1 MRDRIISTKDIP
13 QTLSELPKKMRTE
26 PLIHVNIMLRPSLAK
41 KLHDKSLESGYP
53 QQEIID
59 KALEAFLK

>member
-1 MRDRIISTKDIP
+1 MKKLTIMP
-13 QTLSELPKKMRTE
+13 ETLAEMPKRMKTE
-26 PLIHVNIMLRPSLAK
+26 PLIHVNVMLRPSLVK
-41 KLHDKSLESGYP
+41 KLRDKSLESGYP